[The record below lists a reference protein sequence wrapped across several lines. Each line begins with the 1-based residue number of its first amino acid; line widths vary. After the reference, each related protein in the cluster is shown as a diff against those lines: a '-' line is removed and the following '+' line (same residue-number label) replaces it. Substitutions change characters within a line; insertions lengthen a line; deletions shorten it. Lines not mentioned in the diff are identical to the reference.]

1 MITDRGAQRWVDLEI
16 HLLARYVAYWEQRTR
31 AQWLLRFNEELAIV
45 LITFY
50 QIKGLPYR
58 PPTFKPWYI
67 KLCHDYY
74 RWRSK

>member
-16 HLLARYVAYWEQRTR
+16 HLLFRYVAYWEQRTR
-31 AQWLLRFNEELAIV
+31 AQWLLKFNVALCTF
-45 LITFY
+45 LIGWYCTN
-50 QIKGLPYR
+50 LPYR